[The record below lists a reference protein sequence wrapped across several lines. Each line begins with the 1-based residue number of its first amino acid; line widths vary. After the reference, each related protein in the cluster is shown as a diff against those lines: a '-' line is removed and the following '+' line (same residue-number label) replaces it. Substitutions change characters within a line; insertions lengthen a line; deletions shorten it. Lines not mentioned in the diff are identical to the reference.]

1 MQTLI
6 HVDFSCSFT
15 QNMVGQVIYTTG
27 MVFHHPPHWKF
38 LIDGPFLIYLY
49 FQPV

>member
-6 HVDFSCSFT
+6 HVDFSCSFA
-15 QNMVGQVIYTTG
+15 QNMVGQVTYTTG
-27 MVFHHPPHWKF
+27 MIFHHPPYWKF